1 MGAAN
6 HIVLAILV
14 AAFLHSL
21 SAAVDRY
28 PYPFDCHKYYIVF
41 TDGHV
46 SLNTCPNSFY
56 FNQYTKLCQA
66 GVPGRYIERQDP
78 VLHPTCRSD
87 FPLLAYFCGNTD
99 TFTYC
104 KPGSVVPIVN
114 NGPCPPGGCGGCD
127 PVTNCPSP

>member
-14 AAFLHSL
+14 TAFLHSL

-46 SLNTCPNSFY
+46 SLNACPNSFY
-56 FNQYTKLCQA
+56 FNQYTNLCQA
-66 GVPGRYIERQDP
+66 GVPDRFIVGLGTG
-78 VLHPTCRSD
+78 VVTTCPSN
-87 FPLLAYFCGNTD
+87 FPLLTYFCGNTD

-104 KPGSVVPIVN
+104 KPGSVVPIVKN
-114 NGPCPPGGCGGCD
+114 VPCPPGGCGGCLD
-127 PVTNCPSP
+127 VAPC